1 MALEDEPA
9 DPSETRI
16 ITGAEERRPLE
27 RALEEARLHLVHMEA
42 TPTTQR
48 LKLALDILRQTV
60 EAWSTRAPTREQLDL
75 VRDHVAEVLV
85 LAKRSAPTLRPR
97 LRRSA

>member
-1 MALEDEPA
+1 MAFEKEP
-9 DPSETRI
+9 
-16 ITGAEERRPLE
+16 EEKVRLE
-27 RALEEARLHLVHMEA
+27 RALEEARRHLAYMEA

-48 LKLALDILRQTV
+48 LKLALDILGQTV
-60 EAWSTRAPTREQLDL
+60 DAWGTRPPTREQLDL

-85 LAKRSAPTLRPR
+85 LAKRSTPTLRPTRR